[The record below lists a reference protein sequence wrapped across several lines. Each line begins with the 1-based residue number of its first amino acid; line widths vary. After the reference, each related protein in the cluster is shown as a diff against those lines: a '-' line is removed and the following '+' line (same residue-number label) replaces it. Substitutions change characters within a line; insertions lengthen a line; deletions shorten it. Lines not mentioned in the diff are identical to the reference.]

1 MPDKYYPKMAVETD
15 ALRKDILVFFGS
27 MATGREMQE

>member
-1 MPDKYYPKMAVETD
+1 MPDKYYPKMAVEN
-15 ALRKDILVFFGS
+15 ILVFFGS